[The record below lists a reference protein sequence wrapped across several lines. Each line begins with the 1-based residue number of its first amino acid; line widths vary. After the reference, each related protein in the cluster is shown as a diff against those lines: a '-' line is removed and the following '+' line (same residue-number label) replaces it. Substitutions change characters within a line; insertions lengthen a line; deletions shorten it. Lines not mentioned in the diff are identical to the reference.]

1 METLKYGKILAV
13 QKCLNAAVKGHTS
26 PEQNRRN
33 LVGLED
39 VSSAASS
46 LKDFYYFILFFTF
59 YYKHENESMCKENLL
74 VFQSY
79 IGSGV
84 CKV

>member
-46 LKDFYYFILFFTF
+46 LKEFILFYFLPFTINMKMRACARKTCLSF
-59 YYKHENESMCKENLL
+59 
-74 VFQSY
+74 
-79 IGSGV
+79 
-84 CKV
+84 KVI